1 MFISLTEL
9 KIDLEKG
16 NTKSGKDDEEEGNMK
31 LAERTII
38 LGEENNEELNKC
50 DIEFGHTEDS
60 DVQVKKKIELLEE
73 RNETEMKDS
82 KINLHEREKEYNK
95 QVEGTHTKIKG
106 KKEDNEMK
114 EFFIKGMDDNEKEN
128 KITHVIADSPEET
141 NTEEKIIHEE
151 SKKERK
157 QVKGNNK
164 QLLEEVETQ
173 PCIRRVPIRISTAL
187 KIPDRAQVSFDG
199 ISMMKQQTIKKAS
212 KNKKLA
218 VDETAR
224 KKLQKNNEPKLKQQ
238 INFFEKKTHS
248 RKTLIKLEN
257 TDVQRNSKI
266 QSAQIHVKLKSS
278 MELEEEM
285 GRNTEGTKTSNL
297 SEYNLG
303 KRNTKIPLLKENG
316 DGSVEEVE
324 ESNKKKLEVT
334 IQVEDISKESLQK
347 DQVVEGKDMDRK
359 LLKENGHLKIAAV
372 TELKDDEQRITQIE
386 PIKIKEEQEANNQTL
401 IEKTQEM
408 LNERKVRLDNLEEK
422 LGNICNLMT
431 SLPPKQSDWK
441 IMIKTSSQILKSHSR
456 CSESVEF
463 EGLES
468 GDNLSKLIAE
478 SKDNLLEM
486 FLSSRQFVEFQQ
498 QFRKEFELM
507 SQSFTHLENM
517 GKLAAGNAKIIGQRQ
532 TQDIK
537 KRDGSKNV
545 KEL

>member
-1 MFISLTEL
+1 MFLSLTEL
-9 KIDLEKG
+9 NLEKG
-16 NTKSGKDDEEEGNMK
+16 NKKSGKDDEEEGNIK
-31 LAERTII
+31 LAERIYI

-82 KINLHEREKEYNK
+82 KINLHEREKEYNT
-95 QVEGTHTKIKG
+95 QVEGNHKIIEG

-114 EFFIKGMDDNEKEN
+114 DFFIKSMDDNEKEN

-157 QVKGNNK
+157 QVEGNNK
-164 QLLEEVETQ
+164 QLVEAVETQ
-173 PCIRRVPIRISTAL
+173 PCKRKVPIRISTEL
-187 KIPDRAQVSFDG
+187 KIPDGAQVLFDG

-218 VDETAR
+218 HDETVR
-224 KKLQKNNEPKLKQQ
+224 KKIQKNNEPKLKQQ

-248 RKTLIKLEN
+248 RKTLFKLEN

-266 QSAQIHVKLKSS
+266 QSTQIQVKLKSS
-278 MELEEEM
+278 MELEEKM
-285 GRNTEGTKTSNL
+285 GRNREGMKTSNL

-347 DQVVEGKDMDRK
+347 DKVVEGKDIDRK
-359 LLKENGHLKIAAV
+359 LLKENGHLKIVAV

-386 PIKIKEEQEANNQTL
+386 TVKIKEEQEANNQTL

-537 KRDGSKNV
+537 KRDGSKIV